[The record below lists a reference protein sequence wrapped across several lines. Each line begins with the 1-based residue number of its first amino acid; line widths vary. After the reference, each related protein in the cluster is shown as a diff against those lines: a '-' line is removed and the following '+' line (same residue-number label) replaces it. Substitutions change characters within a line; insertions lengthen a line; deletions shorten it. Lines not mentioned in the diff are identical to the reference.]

1 MGNGHTATIE
11 RVSMNEHRASY
22 SIVDV
27 FTPSKPA
34 RLTFVERANLND
46 KLVNAIKT
54 PGKQIIV
61 YGHSG
66 SGKTTLLNNK
76 LNQLYEDHLT
86 TRCISYMT
94 FEHIVLDAFDQLNPF
109 YSSEKQITKS
119 RSLKASVKNEY
130 LVLKTQVEAYTTAQ
144 AKDSVKRYIPP
155 QLTPQTLAKLL
166 GSANLCWV
174 LEDFHKLPNDE
185 KKKLAQSMKVF
196 MDMADTY
203 PELKIVAI
211 GAVDTARQ
219 VIDYDLELTNR
230 VAEIHVPL
238 MSEEEIRSII
248 NKGEELLNFSIP
260 DDVCDGI
267 VTYANGLA
275 SVCHNLCLNICYAA
289 GITEK
294 LHERITVSDTELSKA
309 LEQYIAEA
317 SDTLKSTFDKALM
330 RQREKKYDNCRLI
343 IKALAECPHEGA
355 THATILQRIRKL
367 VPEYPS
373 GNLTTY
379 LKELQLNE
387 RGAVVRYDPNSRWF
401 SFSNPIYRSF
411 ALVLF
416 KNDTKAGKK
425 RITTEAEF
433 LRDTEAKLKNV
444 IELLMREF
452 KKTEIKS

>member
-1 MGNGHTATIE
+1 MFQKSKGASMIE
-11 RVSMNEHRASY
+11 HLASY

-27 FTPSKPA
+27 FTPSRPA
-34 RLTFVERANLND
+34 RLTFVERTNVND
-46 KLVNAIKT
+46 KLVNALKT

-86 TRCISYMT
+86 TRCISHMT
-94 FEHIVLDAFDQLNPF
+94 FEHIVLDAFDQLNPY
-109 YSSEKQITKS
+109 YSSEKQITKT
-119 RSLKASVKNEY
+119 RSIKASVKNEY
-130 LVLKTQVEAYTTAQ
+130 FVLKTQVEAYTTAQ
-144 AKDSVKRYIPP
+144 AKESVKRYIPP

-174 LEDFHKLPNDE
+174 LEDFHKLPTDE

-196 MDMADTY
+196 MDMADSY

-219 VIDYDLELTNR
+219 VIDYDQELTNR

-238 MSEEEIRSII
+238 MSEDEIRSII
-248 NKGEELLNFSIP
+248 SKGEELLNFSIP
-260 DDVCDGI
+260 SDVCNGI
-267 VTYANGLA
+267 VTYTNGLA

-289 GITEK
+289 GITER
-294 LHERITVSDTELSKA
+294 LPEMMEVSDAELSKA

-343 IKALAECPHEGA
+343 IRALSECSHEGA
-355 THATILQRIRKL
+355 THAAILQRIRKA

-379 LKELQLNE
+379 LKELQSNE
-387 RGAVVRYDPNSRWF
+387 RGAVLRYDPNARRF
-401 SFSNPIYRSF
+401 SFSDPIFRSF
-411 ALVLF
+411 SLVLF
-416 KNDTKAGKK
+416 KDGTKTGKK
-425 RITTEAEF
+425 RAKTEAEI
-433 LRDTEAKLKNV
+433 LSDTEAKLKKV
-444 IELLMREF
+444 IELLLNEF
-452 KKTEIKS
+452 KKTEIKVKL